1 MQLRGVLIKDADE
14 EVFRGAVNMY
24 MLPWGETFIM
34 ELVQS
39 VFPDLDTTIKHAGQ
53 LGEVLW

>member
-1 MQLRGVLIKDADE
+1 MLIKDADE

-34 ELVQS
+34 ELVQL